1 MPSEKPAFKPTR
13 DETATNLLRLGHLL
27 HQFSHPKGPFGFS
40 RPLKPSEEERL
51 RTEITAL
58 EKRIEEAV
66 CDSRQWLLRSVLGV
80 RKNEVVD
87 NLTIRIV
94 ASVCWWAL
102 ATERPDSSVA
112 VVANE
117 VSLGDWSLHL
127 EGRRAIRLMVERQ
140 LAIQIRDS
148 EYHGQVLSPNS
159 RLIGLLSGHGNL
171 PIVFS
176 AKSIEE
182 EREDRERKQG
192 PQLLKRVSPPPGRAE
207 PPPAPPATLSDGL
220 MTAKTIYGVLKDHVI
235 ALDGPLRRFS
245 AQMSLHMRRL
255 EQIRKGVRP
264 SVGPIVTL
272 LIGSSSSGKTWMAEC
287 FARASG
293 LPYAVA
299 DMSSVSQS
307 SFVGLSLDECF
318 YPLLSNKTRPS
329 EAQKGVLVLDEIDK
343 VCAKGDGGHLSVD
356 PQGRGIQAELLKPLE
371 GCKLPLGSRRSNA
384 PLMGVLDTYETCF
397 VLAGAFDG
405 LREQITDGKRHS
417 TGLGFVSV
425 ERKVGRNDIRE
436 ALVKYGFL
444 EQIISRVGSVI
455 ILPDPKPENIV
466 SITTHPGTGLLA
478 RTNSFLGS
486 FGMRLLPTEDALRH
500 LAGWA
505 CETRGFSRA
514 VKNILGTLVEAH
526 LIEDRRGDIE
536 VTVADVRRAIGD
548 AEGTECL

>member
-13 DETATNLLRLGHLL
+13 DETAADLLRLGHLL

-40 RPLKPSEEERL
+40 RPLKPGEEERL

-80 RKNEVVD
+80 RKNEVAD

-148 EYHGQVLSPNS
+148 EYHGQVLSPDP
-159 RLIGLLSGHGNL
+159 RLIGFLSGHGNL
-171 PIVFS
+171 PIVYS

-182 EREDRERKQG
+182 EQEDRESKRGQ
-192 PQLLKRVSPPPGRAE
+192 QLLKRVSPPPGRAE
-207 PPPAPPATLSDGL
+207 PPPAPPATLPDGL
-220 MTAKTIYGVLKDHVI
+220 MTAKTIYGLLKNQVI
-235 ALDGPLRRFS
+235 ALDAPLRRFS

-255 EQIRKGVRP
+255 EQIRRGIRP

-318 YPLLSNKTRPS
+318 YGLLSNKTKPQ
-329 EAQKGVLVLDEIDK
+329 EAQRGLLVMDEIDK

-417 TGLGFVSV
+417 AGLGFVSG

-455 ILPDPKPENIV
+455 ILPDPTPENIV

-478 RTNSFLGS
+478 RRNSFLGS

-505 CETRGFSRA
+505 CETRGYSRA